1 MISLHRLGHQLEEFH
16 LNPDLIVTVEA
27 NPDTQARIVINE
39 RTGTIVATATVH
51 ISEVAIAHGSLTITV
66 SQTLGVSQPN
76 AGSNGGFGGFPGGGG
91 GGFGGGGQTVVVPS
105 TQTNV
110 NETKGGFTVLNE
122 PPTIER
128 LAAAL
133 NAFGVSTRDMMAI
146 FQTLKRSG
154 ALQADLI
161 IN

>member
-1 MISLHRLGHQLEEFH
+1 MSADAGWAPPREHGDDARCEVVVLDVAGMHCGGCAGTVRKVLEAQDGVASASVNLMAE
-16 LNPDLIVTVEA
+16 
-27 NPDTQARIVINE
+27 
-39 RTGTIVATATVH
+39 VATATVRLSH
-51 ISEVAIAHGSLTITV
+51 VAIAHGSLTITV
-66 SQTLGVSQPN
+66 TSNLNVSQPG
-76 AGSNGGFGGFPGGGG
+76 AFSQGKT
-91 GGFGGGGQTVVVPS
+91 TVTPS
-105 TQTNV
+105 TNTSV

-133 NAFGVSTRDMMAI
+133 NALGVSTRDMMAI

-154 ALQADLI
+154 ALQAELI